1 MTKCLG
7 LNQKVSYLYNAALR
21 SQTNTTGIQLSA
33 IISCCWLD
41 VFALYG

>member
-7 LNQKVSYLYNAALR
+7 LNQKVSYLCNAALR
-21 SQTNTTGIQLSA
+21 SQMNTTDIQLSA

-41 VFALYG
+41 VSALYG